1 MYIFI
6 NFSIEFKIKHPLSRD
21 YIMEIR
27 SINAM
32 RGPNYWS
39 VRRHKLI
46 VMVLDLK
53 EMEEMPSNKIE
64 GFDKRL
70 EAMFPTM
77 YSHRCSVG
85 TPGGFFERVVE
96 GTWMGHIIEHIALEI
111 QTLAG
116 MDTGFGRTRG
126 YGEEGVYNVVFSY
139 IEENVGRFAAKVS
152 VAICEALIAGE
163 DYDMTDDIQRMREI
177 REDERLGPST
187 GSIVQEAVN
196 RGIPWIRLNKYSL
209 VQLGYGANQ
218 KRIQA
223 TVTSETSSIG
233 VELACDKEDTKYL
246 LEQAEVEVPRGDII
260 RRERSLQD
268 ACDYVGF
275 PLVIKPIDGNHGR
288 GITVDINNYDDALVA
303 FHHAKDSSK
312 SGAIIVEKFITG
324 EDYRLLVINN
334 VLVAAAIRTPAH
346 VVGDGK
352 STIQELIDKVNSD
365 PRRGYGHEKVL
376 TQITTNELTKTLISQ
391 AGYSLDSVLPADE
404 RLILKDTANLSTGGT
419 AEDITDIVHPANVSM
434 VERISKI
441 IDLDICGVDIMT
453 TDITKPLSET
463 GGAVLEVNA
472 GPGFR
477 MHLAP
482 TTGLP
487 RNVAAPVIDK
497 FFPNGETGRIPIIAI
512 TGTNGKT
519 TTTRLLAHI
528 AKMNGYRV
536 GYTTS
541 DGVYIQNRLLMTG
554 DCTGPAS
561 AEFVLKDPT
570 VNFAVLESARGGLL
584 RAGLGFKKCDVAIVT
599 NVAAD
604 HLGLKGIHT
613 VEQLAKVKGVVPET
627 VLPDGY
633 AILNADDDL
642 VFNMRRNIECN
653 LALFSM
659 DENNPH
665 IKALQRKGGITAI
678 YENGFVTIC
687 RGEWKMRV
695 MKAEDIPL
703 TYGGKAKFM
712 IQNVL
717 PAILAANIQGISI
730 EDMKAAL
737 ETFIPSASQ
746 TPGRL
751 NLFKF
756 NDFSILL
763 DYAHNP
769 AGMRALKNFTDELD
783 ATVKVGIIAGIGDR
797 REEDN
802 NEMGS
807 IAAEMF
813 DEIIIRQDKRLR
825 GKTEEQLIKML
836 GDGIKMKDPNKKT
849 TIIPSEKEAIT
860 HAVKNAVKGSL
871 IVLCSDVIPEALDLV
886 KKFKE
891 QEANGELLIR
901 G

>member
-1 MYIFI
+1 
-6 NFSIEFKIKHPLSRD
+6 
-21 YIMEIR
+21 MEIR

-46 VMVLDLK
+46 VMVLDLQ
-53 EMEEMPSNKIE
+53 EMEQLPSDKID
-64 GFDKRL
+64 GFRERL
-70 EAMFPTM
+70 EKMFPSM
-77 YSHRCSVG
+77 IEHRCSVG
-85 TPGGFFERVVE
+85 SRGGFFERVEE
-96 GTWMGHIIEHIALEI
+96 GTWMGHIIEHIALET

-139 IEENVGRFAAKVS
+139 IEENVGRFAAKSAVQ
-152 VAICEALIAGE
+152 ICEALIANK
-163 DYDMTDDIQRMREI
+163 DYDLEADIQEMREI
-177 REDERLGPST
+177 REDVRLGPST
-187 GSIVQEAVN
+187 GSIIEEAAS

-209 VQLGYGANQ
+209 CQLGYGANQ

-246 LEQAEVEVPRGDII
+246 LEQAEIEVPRGDII
-260 RRERSLQD
+260 RRERSLQE

-288 GITVDINNYDDALVA
+288 GITVDINNYEDALVA
-303 FHHAKDSSK
+303 YHAAKEVSRSV
-312 SGAIIVEKFITG
+312 IVEKFITG
-324 EDYRLLVINN
+324 RDFRLLVINHQ
-334 VLVAAAIRTPAH
+334 LVAAAVRTPAH
-346 VVGDGK
+346 VIGDGK
-352 STIQELIDKVNSD
+352 STIQELIDTVNSD
-365 PRRGYGHEKVL
+365 PRRGYGHENVL
-376 TQITTNELTKTLISQ
+376 TKITTNDLTKKLIKD
-391 AGYSLDSVLPADE
+391 AGHDLDSVIKKDE
-404 RLILKDTANLSTGGT
+404 ILILKDTANLSTGGT
-419 AEDITDIVHPANVSM
+419 AEDVTDIVHPANVSM

-453 TDITKPLSET
+453 SDITKPLSET

-497 FFPNGETGRIPIIAI
+497 LFPKGDTGRIPIIAI
-512 TGTNGKT
+512 SGTNGKT

-584 RAGLGFKKCDVAIVT
+584 RAGLGFKNCNIGIVT

-613 VEQLAKVKGVVPET
+613 IEQLAKVKAVIPET

-633 AILNADDDL
+633 AVLNADDEL
-642 VFNMRRNIECN
+642 VYEMRRSIDCN

-665 IKALQRKGGITAI
+665 VKALQRRGGITAVF
-678 YENGFVTIC
+678 ENNFVTIC
-687 RGEWKMRV
+687 RGEWKMRIMRV
-695 MKAEDIPL
+695 ENIPL

-717 PAILAANIQGISI
+717 AAVLAANIHGISN
-730 EDMKAAL
+730 EDIKAGL

-769 AGMRALKNFTDELD
+769 AGMRALQAFVNELE

-797 REEDN
+797 RVEDN

-825 GKTEEQLIKML
+825 GKTEEELIKML
-836 GDGIKMKDPNKKT
+836 NDGIKMKDPNKKT
-849 TIIPSEKEAIT
+849 TIIPSEKEAII
-860 HAVKNAVKGSL
+860 HAVKNAKKGAL
-871 IVLCSDVIPEALDLV
+871 IILCSDVIPDALDLV
-886 KKFKE
+886 KEFKE
-891 QEANGELLIR
+891 RESRGEALVS
-901 G
+901 

>member
-1 MYIFI
+1 M
-6 NFSIEFKIKHPLSRD
+6 N
-21 YIMEIR
+21 IR
-27 SINAM
+27 EINAM

-39 VRRHKLI
+39 IRRHKLI
-46 VMVLDLK
+46 VMVLDLE
-53 EMEEMPSNKIE
+53 EMEELPSNKID
-64 GFDKRL
+64 GFKERL
-70 EAMFPTM
+70 ENMFPTM
-77 YSHRCSVG
+77 YEHRCSVG
-85 TPGGFFERVVE
+85 TAGGFFQRVDE

-116 MDTGFGRTRG
+116 MDVGFGRTRG
-126 YGEEGVYNVVFSY
+126 YGEEGVYNVVFAY
-139 IEENVGRFAAKVS
+139 IEEKVGRFAAKAS
-152 VAICEALIAGE
+152 VHICEALIKGE
-163 DYDMTDDIQRMREI
+163 DYDLKDDIQEMREI
-177 REDERLGPST
+177 REAERLGPST
-187 GSIVQEAVN
+187 ASIVQEAVN
-196 RGIPWIRLNKYSL
+196 RGIPWMRLNRFSL
-209 VQLGYGANQ
+209 CQLGYGANQ

-223 TVTSETSSIG
+223 TVTSETSSIA

-260 RRERSLQD
+260 KRESSLEE
-268 ACDYVGF
+268 ACGYVGY

-288 GITVDINNYDDALVA
+288 GITVNINNYEDALVA
-303 FHHAKDSSK
+303 FRHAKNSSR
-312 SGAIIVEKFITG
+312 SGSIIVEKFIVG

-334 VLVAAAIRTPAH
+334 VLIAAAVRTPAH
-346 VVGDGK
+346 IIGDGK
-352 STIQELIDKVNSD
+352 SSIQELIDIVNVD

-376 TQITTNELTKTLISQ
+376 TQITINDLTKTIIKD
-391 AGYSLDSVLPADE
+391 AGYTLDSVIKKDE
-404 RLILKDTANLSTGGT
+404 KLILKDTANLSTGGT
-419 AEDITDIVHPANVSM
+419 AEDVTDIVHPSNVFM
-434 VERISKI
+434 AERISKI
-441 IDLDICGVDIMT
+441 IDLDICGIDIMT

-482 TTGLP
+482 TTGLA

-497 FFPNGETGRIPIIAI
+497 LFSQKGDTGRIPIIAI
-512 TGTNGKT
+512 SGTNGKT
-519 TTTRLLAHI
+519 TTTRLIAHI
-528 AKMNGYRV
+528 AKMNGHRV

-554 DCTGPAS
+554 DCTGPSS

-570 VNFAVLESARGGLL
+570 VNFAVLECARGGLL
-584 RAGLGFKKCDVAIVT
+584 RAGLGFKKCDIGIVT

-613 VEQLAKVKGVVPET
+613 IEQLAKVKGVIPET

-642 VFNMRRNIECN
+642 VYGMRRSVDCN
-653 LALFSM
+653 VALFSM
-659 DENNPH
+659 DENNPR
-665 IKALQRKGGITAI
+665 IKALQRLNGITAV
-678 YENGFVTIC
+678 YENGYVTIC
-687 RGEWKMRV
+687 RGEWKMRI
-695 MKAEDIPL
+695 MKTENIPL

-717 PAILAANIQGISI
+717 AAVLAANIHGISN
-730 EDMKAAL
+730 EDIKAGL
-737 ETFIPSASQ
+737 ETFIPSASL

-756 NDFSILL
+756 ENFSILL

-769 AGMRALKNFTDELD
+769 AGMRALQQFVEELD

-797 REEDN
+797 RVEDN
-802 NEMGS
+802 NEMGG

-825 GKTEEQLIKML
+825 GKTEEELIKML
-836 GDGIKMKDPNKKT
+836 NDGIKMKDPTKKT

-860 HAVKNAVKGSL
+860 FAVKNAVKGSL
-871 IVLCSDVIPEALDLV
+871 IILCSDVIPDALDLV
-886 KKFKE
+886 KEFKE
-891 QEANGELLIR
+891 KEANGELVFTD
-901 G
+901 

>member
-1 MYIFI
+1 
-6 NFSIEFKIKHPLSRD
+6 
-21 YIMEIR
+21 MEIR

-46 VMVLDLK
+46 VMVLDLQD
-53 EMEEMPSNKIE
+53 MEELPSNKID
-64 GFDKRL
+64 GFPERL
-70 EAMFPTM
+70 KAMFPSM
-77 YSHRCSVG
+77 YSHRCSEG
-85 TPGGFFERVVE
+85 CEGGFFMRVDE
-96 GTWMGHIIEHIALEI
+96 GTWMGHVIEHIALEI

-139 IEENVGRFAAKVS
+139 MEESVGRYAAKAAVR
-152 VAICEALIAGE
+152 ICEALISGE
-163 DYDMTDDIQRMREI
+163 DYDLAGDIQEMREL
-177 REDERLGPST
+177 READRLGPST
-187 GSIVQEAVN
+187 GSIVAEAEA

-209 VQLGYGANQ
+209 CQLGYGANQ

-246 LEQAEVEVPRGDII
+246 LEQAEVEVPKGDII
-260 RRERSLQD
+260 RRERSLEE
-268 ACDYVGF
+268 ACRYVGY

-288 GITVDINNYDDALVA
+288 GITVDIQNYEDALVA
-303 FHHAKDSSK
+303 FRHAKESSR
-312 SGAIIVEKFITG
+312 SGAIIIEKFITG

-334 VLVAAAIRTPAH
+334 KLVAAALRSPAH
-346 VVGDGK
+346 VIGNGK
-352 STIQELIDKVNSD
+352 STVQELIDEVNKD

-376 TQITTNELTKTLISQ
+376 TQITVNELTKTIIKD
-391 AGYSLDSVLPADE
+391 AGYTLQSVLDE
-404 RLILKDTANLSTGGT
+404 GEKLVLKDTANLSTGGT

-434 VERISKI
+434 AERISKI
-441 IDLDICGVDIMT
+441 IDLDICGIDIMT
-453 TDITKPLSET
+453 TDISKPLSET

-497 FFPNGETGRIPIIAI
+497 LFPVKGDTGRIPIIAI

-519 TTTRLLAHI
+519 TTSRLISHI
-528 AKMNGYRV
+528 AKMKGYRV

-570 VNFAVLESARGGLL
+570 VNFAVLECARGGLL
-584 RAGLGFKKCDVAIVT
+584 RAGLGFKKCDVAVVT

-613 VEQLAKVKGVVPET
+613 IEQLAKVKGVVPET

-642 VFNMRRNIECN
+642 VYDMRRSLDCN
-653 LALFSM
+653 VALFSM
-659 DENNPH
+659 DENNPR
-665 IKALQRKGGITAI
+665 IKALQRLHGITAI
-678 YENGFVTIC
+678 YENGYVTIC
-687 RGEWKMRV
+687 RGEWKMRI
-695 MKAEDIPL
+695 MRAENIPL

-717 PAILAANIQGISI
+717 AGILAAHVQGISI
-730 EDMKAAL
+730 EDMKAGL
-737 ETFIPSASQ
+737 ETFIPSAAQ

-756 NDFSILL
+756 NDFNILL
-763 DYAHNP
+763 DYAHNA
-769 AGMRALKNFTDELD
+769 AGMRALQKFTDELE

-797 REEDN
+797 RVEDN

-825 GKTEEQLIKML
+825 GKTEEELIKML
-836 GDGIKMKDPNKKT
+836 DDGIKMKDPNKKT
-849 TIIPSEKEAIT
+849 TIIPSESEAIKF
-860 HAVKNAVKGSL
+860 AVKNAVKGSL
-871 IVLCSDVIPEALDLV
+871 IILCSDVIPDALDLV
-886 KKFKE
+886 KELKE
-891 QEANGELLIR
+891 KESKGELHLID
-901 G
+901 

>member
-1 MYIFI
+1 M
-6 NFSIEFKIKHPLSRD
+6 R
-21 YIMEIR
+21 IR
-27 SINAM
+27 EINAM

-39 VRRHKLI
+39 IRRHKLI
-46 VMVLDLK
+46 VMVLDLE
-53 EMEEMPSNKIE
+53 EMEELPSNKIE
-64 GFDKRL
+64 GFRDRL
-70 EAMFPTM
+70 KMMFPSM

-85 TPGGFFERVVE
+85 EPGGFFQRVEE
-96 GTWMGHIIEHIALEI
+96 GTWMGHVIEHIALEI
-111 QTLAG
+111 QTLAD

-126 YGEEGVYNVVFSY
+126 YGEKGVYNVVFSY
-139 IEENVGRFAAKVS
+139 VEENVGRYAAKAAVD
-152 VAICEALIAGE
+152 ICKALISGNN
-163 DYDMTDDIQRMREI
+163 YDLAADIQRMREI

-187 GSIVQEAVN
+187 GSIIEEAEA

-209 VQLGYGANQ
+209 CQLGYGANQ

-246 LEQAEVEVPRGDII
+246 LEQAEVQVPRGDII
-260 RRERSLQD
+260 GRESSLEE
-268 ACDYVGF
+268 ACRYVGF
-275 PLVIKPIDGNHGR
+275 PLVIKPVGGNHGR
-288 GITVDINNYDDALVA
+288 GITVNIKNYEDALVA
-303 FHHAKDSSK
+303 FRAAKNVSPK
-312 SGAIIVEKFITG
+312 VIIEKYITG

-334 VLVAAAIRTPAH
+334 VLVAAAKRTPAN

-352 STIQELIDKVNSD
+352 STIKELVEEVNKD
-365 PRRGYGHEKVL
+365 PRRGYGHENVL
-376 TQITTNELTKTLISQ
+376 TKITINDLTKTII
-391 AGYSLDSVLPADE
+391 AAKGYTEDSVPKAGE
-404 RLILKDTANLSTGGT
+404 MVILKDTANLSTGGT
-419 AEDITDIVHPANVSM
+419 AEDVTDIVHPSNVSM
-434 VERISKI
+434 AERISKI
-441 IDLDICGVDIMT
+441 IDLDICGIDIMT
-453 TDITKPLSET
+453 TDISKPLEET

-497 FFPNGETGRIPIIAI
+497 LFPQHGDTGRIPIIAI

-519 TTTRLLAHI
+519 TTTRLIAHM
-528 AKMNGYRV
+528 AKMKGHRV

-541 DGVYIQNRLLMTG
+541 DGVYIQNRLLMKG

-570 VNFAVLESARGGLL
+570 VNFAVLECARGGLL
-584 RAGLGFKKCDVAIVT
+584 RAGLGFKKCDVGIVT

-613 VEQLAKVKGVVPET
+613 IEQLAKVKGVIPET

-642 VFNMRRNIECN
+642 VYEMRRSITCN

-659 DENNPH
+659 DEENPR
-665 IKALQRKGGITAI
+665 IKALQKLGGITAV
-678 YENGFVTIC
+678 YENGYITLC
-687 RGEWKMRV
+687 RGTWKMRI
-695 MKAEDIPL
+695 MKAENIPL
-703 TYGGKAKFM
+703 TYGGKATFM
-712 IQNVL
+712 IQNIL
-717 PAILAANIQGISI
+717 PAVIAANVRGIGI
-730 EDMKAAL
+730 EDMKMAL

-751 NLFKF
+751 NLFQF
-756 NDFSILL
+756 ENFSILL

-769 AGMRALKNFTDELD
+769 AGMLALKNFTDSLE
-783 ATVKVGIIAGIGDR
+783 ATKKVGIIAGVGDR
-797 REEDN
+797 REEDT
-802 NEMGS
+802 NELGS

-813 DEIIIRQDKRLR
+813 DEIIIRQDKNLR
-825 GKTEEQLIKML
+825 GKSEEELIKML
-836 GDGIKMKDPNKKT
+836 DAGIKMKDPNKKT

-860 HAVKNAVKGSL
+860 YAVNNAQKGSL
-871 IVLCSDVIPEALDLV
+871 IICCSDVIPDALELV
-886 KKFKE
+886 MKFKE
-891 QEANGELLIR
+891 QETRGEVVFAQ
-901 G
+901 

>member
-1 MYIFI
+1 M
-6 NFSIEFKIKHPLSRD
+6 KIR
-21 YIMEIR
+21 E
-27 SINAM
+27 INAM

-46 VMVLDLK
+46 VMVLDLEK
-53 EMEEMPSNKIE
+53 MEDYPTNKVS
-64 GFDKRL
+64 GFSERL
-70 EAMFPTM
+70 KAMFPSM
-77 YSHRCSVG
+77 YSHRCSEG
-85 TPGGFFERVVE
+85 CEGGFFMRVDE
-96 GTWMGHIIEHIALEI
+96 GTWMGHVIEHIALEI

-126 YGEEGVYNVVFSY
+126 YGEKGVYNVVFSY
-139 IEENVGRFAAKVS
+139 LEENVGRFAAQS
-152 VAICEALIAGE
+152 AFDICNALIAAE
-163 DYDMTDDIQRMREI
+163 DYDLDADIQKMREL
-177 REDERLGPST
+177 REASRLGPST
-187 GSIVQEAVN
+187 GSIVEEAES

-209 VQLGYGANQ
+209 CQLGYGANQ

-260 RRERSLQD
+260 RRERSLED
-268 ACDYVGF
+268 ACRYVGY

-288 GITVDINNYDDALVA
+288 GITVDIQNYEDALKA
-303 FHHAKDSSK
+303 FHHAKDSSR

-334 VLVAAAIRTPAH
+334 QLVAAAKRTPAH
-346 VVGDGK
+346 VIGDGE
-352 STIQELIDKVNSD
+352 SNIQRLIDIVNRD
-365 PRRGYGHEKVL
+365 PRRGYGHENVL
-376 TQITTNELTKTLISQ
+376 TQITVNELTETIIKD
-391 AGYSLDSVLPADE
+391 AGYTLESVLKE
-404 RLILKDTANLSTGGT
+404 GEMLVLKDTANLSTGGT
-419 AEDITDIVHPANVSM
+419 AEDVTDIVHPANVSM
-434 VERISKI
+434 AERISKI
-441 IDLDICGVDIMT
+441 IDLDICGIDIMT
-453 TDITKPLSET
+453 TDISKPLSET

-482 TTGLP
+482 TKGLP

-497 FFPNGETGRIPIIAI
+497 LFPIHGDTGRIPIIAI
-512 TGTNGKT
+512 SGTNGKT
-519 TTTRLLAHI
+519 TTTRLIAHI
-528 AKMNGYRV
+528 AKMKGYRV

-584 RAGLGFKKCDVAIVT
+584 RAGLGFKKCDVGVVT

-613 VEQLAKVKGVVPET
+613 IEQLAKVKGVIPET

-642 VFNMRRNIECN
+642 VYDMRRTVECN
-653 LALFSM
+653 VALFSM
-659 DENNPH
+659 DENNPR
-665 IKALQRKGGITAI
+665 IKALQRLNGITAVF
-678 YENGFVTIC
+678 ENGYVTIC
-687 RGEWKMRV
+687 RGEWKMRIMQV
-695 MKAEDIPL
+695 EDIPL

-717 PAILAANIQGISI
+717 AAVLAAHVQGIRI
-730 EDMKAAL
+730 EDMKVGL
-737 ETFIPSASQ
+737 ETFIPSAAQ

-751 NLFKF
+751 NLFEF
-756 NDFSILL
+756 ENFTILL

-769 AGMRALKNFTDELD
+769 AGMRALQKFTEELD

-802 NEMGS
+802 NEMGA
-807 IAAEMF
+807 IAADMF

-825 GKTEEQLIKML
+825 GKTEEELIKML
-836 GDGIKMKDPNKKT
+836 NDGIKMRDPNKKT

-860 HAVKNAVKGSL
+860 YAVKNAKKGSL
-871 IVLCSDVIPEALDLV
+871 IILCSDVIPDALDLV

-891 QEANGELLIR
+891 LESRGELTFAD
-901 G
+901 

>member
-1 MYIFI
+1 M
-6 NFSIEFKIKHPLSRD
+6 KIR
-21 YIMEIR
+21 E
-27 SINAM
+27 INAM

-39 VRRHKLI
+39 IRRHKLI
-46 VMVLDLK
+46 VMVLDLE
-53 EMEEMPSNKIE
+53 EMEDNPSNKVP
-64 GFDKRL
+64 GFSERL
-70 EAMFPTM
+70 KAMFPSM
-77 YSHRCSVG
+77 YSHRCSKG
-85 TPGGFFERVVE
+85 CEGGFFMRVDE

-126 YGEEGVYNVVFSY
+126 YGEHGVYHVVFSY
-139 IEENVGRFAAKVS
+139 IEEDVGRYAARAAVR
-152 VAICEALIAGE
+152 ICEALIAGE
-163 DYDMTDDIQRMREI
+163 DYDMEDDIQRMREL
-177 REDERLGPST
+177 REDQRLGPST
-187 GSIVQEAVN
+187 GSIVEEAES

-209 VQLGYGANQ
+209 CQLGYGANQ

-260 RRERSLQD
+260 SRERSLEE
-268 ACDYVGF
+268 ACRYVGY

-288 GITVDINNYDDALVA
+288 GITVDINNYEDALVA
-303 FHHAKDSSK
+303 FKAAKEVSRRV
-312 SGAIIVEKFITG
+312 IVEKYITG
-324 EDYRLLVINN
+324 EDFRLLVINHT
-334 VLVAAAIRTPAH
+334 LVAAAKRTPAH
-346 VVGDGK
+346 VIGDGK
-352 STIQELIDKVNSD
+352 STIQELVDEVNKD

-376 TQITTNELTKTLISQ
+376 TEITINDLTKTIIDD
-391 AGYSLDSVLPADE
+391 AGYTVDSVIPEGE

-419 AEDITDIVHPANVSM
+419 AEDVTDIVHPANVSM
-434 VERISKI
+434 AERISKI
-441 IDLDICGVDIMT
+441 IDLDICGIDVMT
-453 TDITKPLSET
+453 TDISKPLSET

-497 FFPNGETGRIPIIAI
+497 LFPRQGDTGRIPIVAI

-519 TTTRLLAHI
+519 TTSRLMAHI
-528 AKMNGYRV
+528 AKMNGHRV

-541 DGVYIQNRLLMTG
+541 DGVYIQNRLLMKG

-570 VNFAVLESARGGLL
+570 VNFAVLECARGGLL
-584 RAGLGFKKCDVAIVT
+584 RAGLGFKNCDTAIVT

-613 VEQLAKVKGVVPET
+613 IEQLAKVKGVIPET
-627 VLPDGY
+627 VLPNGY

-642 VFNMRRNIECN
+642 VYEMRRNIDCN

-659 DENNPH
+659 DENNPR
-665 IKALQRKGGITAI
+665 IQAMQRRGGITAV
-678 YENGFVTIC
+678 YENGYVTLC
-687 RGEWKMRV
+687 KGSWKMRI
-695 MKAEDIPL
+695 MKAANIPL
-703 TYGGKAKFM
+703 TYGGRATFM

-717 PAILAANIQGISI
+717 PAVIAAHTHGISI
-730 EDMKAAL
+730 EDTKAAL
-737 ETFIPSASQ
+737 ETFVPSATQ

-756 NDFSILL
+756 NDFNILL

-769 AGMRALKNFTDELD
+769 AGMRALQKFTDSME
-783 ATVKVGIIAGIGDR
+783 ASVKVGIIAGIGDR

-802 NEMGS
+802 NEIGS

-813 DEIIIRQDKRLR
+813 DEIIIRQDKHLR
-825 GKTEEQLIKML
+825 GKSEKELIKML
-836 GDGIKMKDPNKKT
+836 NEGIQKSDPKKKT

-860 HAVKNAVKGSL
+860 HAVSNAKKGSL
-871 IVLCSDVIPEALDLV
+871 IVLCSDVVPDALDLV
-886 KKFKE
+886 KDLKE
-891 QEANGELLIR
+891 KEAKGELSTAEA
-901 G
+901 